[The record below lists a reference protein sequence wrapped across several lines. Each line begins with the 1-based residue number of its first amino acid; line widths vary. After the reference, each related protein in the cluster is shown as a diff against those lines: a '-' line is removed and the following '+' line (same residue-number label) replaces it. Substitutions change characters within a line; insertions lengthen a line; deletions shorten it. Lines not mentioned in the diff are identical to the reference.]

1 MGRVVVEGRLKREGT
16 CVYAERVHFVM
27 QQKQQ
32 QQEKSTGLLEHGGLN
47 SCHFRWEELALLV
60 LPRGIQQ
67 RRDSRR
73 VSRTA
78 LLAYKCAPESTMGK
92 I

>member
-1 MGRVVVEGRLKREGT
+1 MEGRLKREGT
-16 CVYAERVHFVM
+16 CVHAERIHFVM

-32 QQEKSTGLLEHGGLN
+32 QQEESTGLLENGGLD
-47 SCHFRWEELALLV
+47 SYHFWWQELALLV
-60 LPRGIQQ
+60 LPRGTQQ

-78 LLAYKCAPESTMGK
+78 LLTYECAPESPVGK